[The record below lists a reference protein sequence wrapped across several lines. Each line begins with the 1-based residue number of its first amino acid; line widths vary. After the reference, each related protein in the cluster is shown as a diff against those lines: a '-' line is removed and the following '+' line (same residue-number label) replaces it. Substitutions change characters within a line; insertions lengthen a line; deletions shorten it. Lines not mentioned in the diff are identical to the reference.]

1 MCTLSFVPKQ
11 DGFLIAMN
19 RDEQRSRA
27 VALPPALHRQGDL
40 LALHPSEPNGGT
52 WIGINESGLCLALI
66 NWYSRPQYTGKPAF
80 SRGEIIPR
88 ILACAS
94 WKEAE
99 PILRTFPW
107 ERVNPFRLFA
117 ISEEHLGLRE
127 YRSDGTALECIDHP
141 WALGHWFSS
150 GHDEAS
156 ANEVRGAVC
165 RKAAGKPDP
174 GTLPWLV
181 ELHSSHDPEKGADSV
196 CMHREDAVTVSL
208 TTVDVWQNSAAMTYH
223 DGPPCSSKENRVHS
237 VNLSITGR
245 GPSETECLG
254 RLG

>member
-1 MCTLSFVPKQ
+1 MCTFSFVPKS

-40 LALHPSEPNGGT
+40 LALHPCEPSGGT

-66 NWYSRPQYTGKPAF
+66 NWYSRPQYTGTPAF
-80 SRGEIIPR
+80 SRGAIIPR
-88 ILACAS
+88 LLACAS

-99 PILRTFPW
+99 PILRSFPL
-107 ERVNPFRLFA
+107 ERVNPFRLFV
-117 ISEEHLGLRE
+117 ILEQRLGLRE
-127 YRSDGTALECIDHP
+127 YRSDGRAVEFIDHP
-141 WALGHWFSS
+141 WAPGHWFSS
-150 GHDEAS
+150 GQDEAS
-156 ANEVRGAVC
+156 ATEVRGAVC
-165 RKAAGKPDP
+165 LQAARKPDQ

-208 TTVDVWQNSAAMTYH
+208 TTVDVSGTSAAMTYH
-223 DGPPCSSKENRVHS
+223 DGPPCSSKNKRVHT
-237 VNLSITGR
+237 VTL
-245 GPSETECLG
+245 EM
-254 RLG
+254 RLR